1 MMIKNNLL
9 NSIINLMDK
18 FNKIN
23 NQMRIKAKK

>member
-1 MMIKNNLL
+1 MMIKNNLM